1 MLKWKSTCLLKE
13 AILNNVHDLHALMP
27 TLNDLIIMMMTIK
40 NNYLSRG
47 CLHEISFRVKW
58 NIFISVSGQFL
69 VTAYMIQPETKL
81 IADVTSLRP
90 FREKW
95 NFISGDKISCTHYP
109 KWNHMKRN
117 ICTCVKK
124 NDWLL
129 LNEPFISDHPRNDIH
144 FISPTMKSN
153 ANGISLMMD
162 WDFVSARFLF
172 RSHVNTL

>member
-13 AILNNVHDLHALMP
+13 ATLNNVHDLHALMP

-47 CLHEISFRVKW
+47 CLHEISFRVEW
-58 NIFISVSGQFL
+58 NI
-69 VTAYMIQPETKL
+69 
-81 IADVTSLRP
+81 
-90 FREKW
+90 
-95 NFISGDKISCTHYP
+95 FISGDKISCTHYP